1 MTAIPSESFFRE
13 PRPGRRRP
21 HASRRRRLG
30 AYTVEFAIC
39 LPVFFTLVFGCLELA
54 RFMYVR
60 QALDQSAYEAA
71 RMGIATGARIGD
83 VRDQANLMLTAYGVT
98 ASEVTVSPNQIT
110 EDTET
115 VTVQIVCDFSANSWV
130 LPRFALPGILE
141 SRVTLDHENQAYLVP
156 ENVEQDESLSE
167 NDEPLDV

>member
-1 MTAIPSESFFRE
+1 MLTRKRPFRRHRL
-13 PRPGRRRP
+13 P
-21 HASRRRRLG
+21 SRRRQRLG
-30 AYTVEFAIC
+30 AYTVEFAVC

-71 RMGIATGARIGD
+71 RSGIATGARISD
-83 VRDQANLMLTAYGVT
+83 VYDQANLMLTAYGVLG
-98 ASEVTVSPNQIT
+98 SEVVVTPAEIT
-110 EDTET
+110 QDTET
-115 VTVQIVCDFSANSWV
+115 VTVQIVCDFAANSWV

-156 ENVEQDESLSE
+156 ENVDQDESLSE